1 MTVFFLSAN
10 ERFRKQR
17 LSRRAKKNRAGVG
30 PARCISVRTGVP
42 CVPSQGLRPGPDT
55 GLTESACGGTLPPHV
70 S

>member
-30 PARCISVRTGVP
+30 PARCISVRIVVSCG
-42 CVPSQGLRPGPDT
+42 PSPGLSLGPDT
-55 GLTESACGGTLPPHV
+55 GLTESTCGGTPPPHV

>member
-17 LSRRAKKNRAGVG
+17 LSRRAKKNRAGDG
-30 PARCISVRTGVP
+30 PARCISVRIVVP
-42 CVPSQGLRPGPDT
+42 CFRGQGSSLGPDT
-55 GLTESACGGTLPPHV
+55 GLTASACGGTPLPHV